1 MQRLISSPT
10 LSSLTSRLRPAALI
24 FGLLAT
30 VGIGTLGTG
39 AAAAAGTSHAQIF
52 TAVEEQVICGIAA
65 HIPGS
70 PREVLCSD
78 PKVPAPKHV
87 SSAVGDPGFVF
98 LAKTGSPKPARLS
111 QYSWQ
116 APALN
121 HRAVLT
127 GGTWSSGSVG
137 VTCAITKTSV
147 KCTNRSR
154 HGFTLTAHS
163 YEAF

>member
-1 MQRLISSPT
+1 MKRPTVTPTRTSPF
-10 LSSLTSRLRPAALI
+10 SRLRLAALP
-24 FGLLAT
+24 FALLAI
-30 VGIGTLGTG
+30 VGIGTAISGE
-39 AAAAAGTSHAQIF
+39 AVAAGTSHAQIF
-52 TAVEEQVICGIAA
+52 SAVEEQVTCGIAA
-65 HIPGS
+65 HVPGS

-98 LAKTGSPKPARLS
+98 LAKTGKPKPARLS

-137 VTCAITKTSV
+137 VTCAITGTSV
-147 KCTNRSR
+147 KCTNRSG
-154 HGFTLTAHS
+154 HGFTLTARS
-163 YEAF
+163 YKAF